1 MRYYFLFILLIYLN
15 TSAIWG
21 QENEPFEADTISL
34 TNETIAVLSSLT
46 VGDETMYFNENE
58 TLTSYFQL
66 SIIEKNEFLS
76 KSNQACNYIV
86 SDTNKI
92 KKRNGVIEL
101 KCEQTIRKISDY
113 IPDSTGNDEDIQ
125 TFEYIGQIPFL
136 NVYVVLGVY
145 WEEYDYKFIDKSTG
159 EEIASFFEI
168 PLISADKK
176 KLICI
181 AANPYEMTAD
191 VSYFNINNKHFQP
204 VASMSFTNW
213 MPADY
218 SSQVFWHADGSFYV
232 GINSIAN
239 FWNETGDTNPS
250 SHFIKFTITN

>member
-1 MRYYFLFILLIYLN
+1 MKS
-15 TSAIWG
+15 SAILG
-21 QENEPFEADTISL
+21 QENEPFEADTITL

-76 KSNQACNYIV
+76 KSKQACNYIIR
-86 SDTNKI
+86 DTNKI

-136 NVYVVLGVY
+136 NVYVVLGIY
-145 WEEYDYKFIDKSTG
+145 WEEYDYKFIDKKTG
-159 EEIASFFEI
+159 DEIASFFEL
-168 PLISADKK
+168 PLISNDKK
-176 KLICI
+176 QLICI
-181 AANPYEMTAD
+181 QANPYEMTAD
-191 VSYFNINNKHFQP
+191 VSYYKLNKNQIQP
-204 VASMSFTNW
+204 IATMSFTNW

-218 SSQVFWHADGSFYV
+218 SSQVFWNPDGSFYV
-232 GINSIAN
+232 GVNSIAN
-239 FWNETGDTNPS
+239 FWNKDGDTNPPKQ
-250 SHFIKFTITN
+250 FIRFTLNN